1 MPCAESLRQ
10 NGVTATK
17 AIPTYWVANRIYK
30 CKFIYKAHYMKNVD
44 ALFEALSLL
53 VGLICERS
61 SVGQSVRLIIE
72 RSMVQIHPFAPPVH
86 QGRYEIRLLRRKY
99 LRELGYRG

>member
-10 NGVTATK
+10 NGVTAIK

-72 RSMVQIHPFAPPVH
+72 RSMVQIHPFAPLEVYWRPKLVYICIWPV
-86 QGRYEIRLLRRKY
+86 GILKLRQ
-99 LRELGYRG
+99 